1 MEIGAFL
8 SCADDEGDGGCETN
22 EALGHDVWAMGSD
35 FWDCHGCANA
45 ECRTA
50 NGEGKGEGLSWVG
63 LEVRVTGSWDTEVS
77 GRCMAHVVRLYGTC
91 WTAVI

>member
-1 MEIGAFL
+1 MMR
-8 SCADDEGDGGCETN
+8 ETGVVRQMKHWGIT
-22 EALGHDVWAMGSD
+22 LGLWGSD

-50 NGEGKGEGLSWVG
+50 NGEGKGKGLSWVG
-63 LEVRVTGSWDTEVS
+63 LEVRVTGSWDAEVS
-77 GRCMAHVVRLYGTC
+77 GGCMAHDVRLCGTC